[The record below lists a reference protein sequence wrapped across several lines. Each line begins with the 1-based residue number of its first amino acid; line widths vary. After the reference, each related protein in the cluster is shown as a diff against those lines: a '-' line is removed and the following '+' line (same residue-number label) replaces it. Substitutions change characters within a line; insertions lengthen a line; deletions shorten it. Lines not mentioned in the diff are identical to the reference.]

1 MAIISEKDQ
10 KQLTNIFKSLSND
23 VKIVVFTQEFECE
36 HCKMTRGLLE
46 EVAALSEK
54 ITLEVHD
61 FVKEADLAKKYGID
75 KIPATILLG
84 DRDYGIRFY
93 GVPAGYEFTSLIED
107 IIDVNRQ
114 DAGLPKEVLNE
125 LSKIDKPVHIKVLI
139 SPTCPYC
146 ARAVRTAHR
155 FAMSNEHIIADM
167 VELSEFPHIAVKY
180 NVQGVPKIVINE
192 EHSLV
197 GSVPDIEFAQAVFK
211 AIGK

>member
-1 MAIISEKDQ
+1 MAIIPEKDR
-10 KQLTNIFKSLSND
+10 KKLDDIFKSLSNN
-23 VKIVVFTQEFECE
+23 VKIIIFTQEFECE

-54 ITLEVHD
+54 ISLEAHD

-107 IIDVNRQ
+107 IIDISKR
-114 DAGLPKEVLNE
+114 DAGLPKDLLDE
-125 LSKIDKPVHIKVLI
+125 LSKVDKPVHIQVLI

-146 ARAVRTAHR
+146 AQAVRTAHR
-155 FAMSNEHIIADM
+155 FAMAHEHITADM
-167 VELSEFPHIAVKY
+167 IELSEFTHFAVKY
-180 NVQGVPKIVINE
+180 NVQTVPTIVMNE
-192 EHSLV
+192 GHTLT
-197 GSVPDIEFAQAVFK
+197 GSVPEKEFIGAILK